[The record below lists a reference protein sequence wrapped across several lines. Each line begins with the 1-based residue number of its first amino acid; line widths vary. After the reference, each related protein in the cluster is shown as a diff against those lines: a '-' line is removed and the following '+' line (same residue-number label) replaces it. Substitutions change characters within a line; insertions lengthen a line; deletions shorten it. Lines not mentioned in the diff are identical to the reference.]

1 MEELSIKWTGTASNE
16 QILKLNELINDPV
29 FKDVPA
35 ELIGKRPNDR
45 G

>member
-1 MEELSIKWTGTASNE
+1 MDKLKIEWTGEATNE
-16 QILKLNELINDPV
+16 QILKLNELVNDPV
-29 FKDVPA
+29 FKDVTT

>member
-1 MEELSIKWTGTASNE
+1 MEKLRIEWTGEATNE
-16 QILKLNELINDPV
+16 QILKLNELVNDPV
-29 FKDVPA
+29 FKDVPY